1 MISPTERG
9 RGEETTD
16 VIDKKEYLKRKH
28 AYPGL

>member
-16 VIDKKEYLKRKH
+16 LIDKKEYLKHKQ
-28 AYPGL
+28 AYLGL